1 MKFTSMQ
8 KEIMELKLPGIIIN
22 SVEQHPEG
30 PVKALPGLP
39 FGDAP
44 AHIQVELTCRPEPG
58 SNIRVLV
65 WLPAE
70 NWNGDLLCVGNGG
83 AAGMLLPFMM
93 VSPLR
98 LGFAVANTDLGTS
111 AGPDCGIGNPAVW
124 KDFGHRATHLMAVA
138 AKAVVESCFGRQPAH
153 SYFTGSSTGGQQAL
167 SAAQRYPEDYD
178 GILAIAPA
186 FDSVNLHL
194 AFLHDWLAVNKGQAG
209 LFSQEDAE
217 TLTRMFLTECGEQGG
232 RQGDD
237 PFFFHPHAIKVT
249 EQLLEKAG
257 LTPAQRQGLMELS
270 QRVTDPVT
278 GQPLYEA
285 TMVPGSEACD
295 MGLAYRC
302 AQSFE
307 QDMFYLF
314 RWVLGADFDFCT
326 FDFHT
331 DAQTVHA
338 ALDEHLNATAT
349 DLSAFRARG
358 GKLLLLHGT
367 ADPIIPYTSSVRYYE
382 QVCQT
387 MGDVSGFFR
396 LFLIPGMAH
405 TSGGP
410 GLQDVGVGLPATPK
424 DSKHLALLALKDW
437 VETGCAPSTLY
448 PVAFRDNNFA
458 NGFLPDGVE
467 YERAVEHYEYTNNE
481 V

>member
-1 MKFTSMQ
+1 MHGDWKQLIRNASIPTG
-8 KEIMELKLPGIIIN
+8 EITNIELI
-22 SVEQHPEG
+22 PEG
-30 PVKALPGLP
+30 KPTEIPGLP

-111 AGPDCGIGNPAVW
+111 AGPDCGIGNPTVW

-153 SYFTGSSTGGQQAL
+153 AYFTGSSTGGQQAL

-186 FDSVNLHL
+186 FDRVNLHL

-232 RQGDD
+232 R
-237 PFFFHPHAIKVT
+237 
-249 EQLLEKAG
+249 
-257 LTPAQRQGLMELS
+257 
-270 QRVTDPVT
+270 
-278 GQPLYEA
+278 
-285 TMVPGSEACD
+285 
-295 MGLAYRC
+295 
-302 AQSFE
+302 
-307 QDMFYLF
+307 
-314 RWVLGADFDFCT
+314 
-326 FDFHT
+326 
-331 DAQTVHA
+331 
-338 ALDEHLNATAT
+338 
-349 DLSAFRARG
+349 
-358 GKLLLLHGT
+358 
-367 ADPIIPYTSSVRYYE
+367 
-382 QVCQT
+382 
-387 MGDVSGFFR
+387 
-396 LFLIPGMAH
+396 
-405 TSGGP
+405 
-410 GLQDVGVGLPATPK
+410 
-424 DSKHLALLALKDW
+424 
-437 VETGCAPSTLY
+437 
-448 PVAFRDNNFA
+448 
-458 NGFLPDGVE
+458 
-467 YERAVEHYEYTNNE
+467 
-481 V
+481 